1 MMHENFQQVDRS
13 HLTLSPLCPWLL
25 NGPCTPNYLHPPFVF
40 TQSGTLNPDAES
52 DILASSRT
60 RQTYNLPRGS
70 SSLSAH
76 KTSTSALAPP
86 KFTTHALAKQAPT
99 SSTKKRKKDLVI
111 ATEKE
116 PDDASAGPKR
126 STKKAKLGLYD
137 GNDAGS
143 TSAMKLKTEKK
154 KKTKELMPEAK
165 GKSAEKEAVIDK
177 KGKNKQA
184 SKPVAS
190 GGENE
195 EDSEQN
201 PSSSDSEDD
210 DGEYVPP
217 VHESLATA
225 AAPDSTPSSKK
236 NKKYVPPGETPD
248 QRDSRT
254 IFVGNVPSQVMTT
267 KVSRHPRYP
276 SETSVD

>member
-1 MMHENFQQVDRS
+1 M
-13 HLTLSPLCPWLL
+13 
-25 NGPCTPNYLHPPFVF
+25 
-40 TQSGTLNPDAES
+40 
-52 DILASSRT
+52 
-60 RQTYNLPRGS
+60 
-70 SSLSAH
+70 SAH
-76 KTSTSALAPP
+76 KTSTSTLAPP

-137 GNDAGS
+137 SSNAGS

-154 KKTKELMPEAK
+154 KTKELMPEVVKTK

-177 KGKNKQA
+177 KGMNKQA
-184 SKPVAS
+184 PEPVVS

-201 PSSSDSEDD
+201 PSSSDAEEDD
-210 DGEYVPP
+210 DEYVPP

-236 NKKYVPPGETPD
+236 NKKYVPPDETPD
-248 QRDSRT
+248 QRDLRT
-254 IFVGNVPSQVMTT
+254 IFVGNVPSQVMTA

-276 SETSVD
+276 SEASVD

>member
-1 MMHENFQQVDRS
+1 M
-13 HLTLSPLCPWLL
+13 
-25 NGPCTPNYLHPPFVF
+25 
-40 TQSGTLNPDAES
+40 
-52 DILASSRT
+52 
-60 RQTYNLPRGS
+60 
-70 SSLSAH
+70 SAH
-76 KTSTSALAPP
+76 KTSTSTLAPP

-137 GNDAGS
+137 SSNAGS

-154 KKTKELMPEAK
+154 KKTKELMPEVVKTK
-165 GKSAEKEAVIDK
+165 GKSAEKEAAIGK
-177 KGKNKQA
+177 KGMNKQA
-184 SKPVAS
+184 PEPVVS

-201 PSSSDSEDD
+201 PSSSDAEEDD
-210 DGEYVPP
+210 DEYVPP

-236 NKKYVPPGETPD
+236 NKKYVPPDETPD
-248 QRDSRT
+248 QRDLRT
-254 IFVGNVPSQVMTT
+254 IFVGNVPSQVMTA

-276 SETSVD
+276 SEASVD